1 MLLMVCVSGKNM
13 LRPVQMLGQ
22 GGGCRQ
28 RVAVATLGGGLAS
41 QVQSRRPVDSH
52 HREQGAECLPRW
64 VGALPK
70 PPPHWQPR
78 SVGLGSETPHCGSP
92 TWPAEAQ
99 RTEAG

>member
-13 LRPVQMLGQ
+13 LRPG
-22 GGGCRQ
+22 RQ

-41 QVQSRRPVDSH
+41 QAQSRRPVDSH